1 MSKKCKE
8 QECDCCAHEEEQIVS
23 KEAEYLEIYARTDMP
38 DTSKYDVTANG
49 KPIVY
54 YTLDFPVSRRRN
66 MAIHEHQRWNSF
78 MISKG
83 IIPSTREQIA
93 SEKIVGKDGRERFT
107 NGKNYAVR
115 RHGNLTTFDGLVE
128 FRKIVAKRDNCSEAE
143 KDVIKYDYQLLDD
156 AYWLLQANGYKIVKN
171 VKMK

>member
-1 MSKKCKE
+1 MGLDYCEKVNSE
-8 QECDCCAHEEEQIVS
+8 DAGLSES
-23 KEAEYLEIYARTDMP
+23 EYLKIYAKDDMP
-38 DTSKYDVTANG
+38 DTGKYSITANG
-49 KPIVY
+49 KPIVN

-83 IIPSTREQIA
+83 IIPSSRQQIL
-93 SEKIVGKDGRERFT
+93 SETDIGKDGKEFFT

-115 RHGNLTTFDGLVE
+115 RHGNLTTFDGSVE
-128 FRKIVAKRDNCSEAE
+128 FRKMVASRDNCSELD

-156 AYWLLQANGYKIVKN
+156 AYWFLQSNGYKIVK
-171 VKMK
+171 KAELK